1 MATASIER
9 ASFGHA
15 LKDWARTDGLAWVFV
30 FKAVLAAL
38 LALWIAMRLDMQQP
52 RTAMTTVFV
61 VMQPQSGMVLAK
73 SFYRFCGTMVGLVV
87 MLVFISLFSQQP
99 VLFLSATALWVGIC
113 TAGSARNRNFRS
125 YGFVLA
131 GYTAALIGIP
141 AAQHPEGAYLSALTR
156 VGEVSLGIL
165 CSGAVSA
172 LVFPQHAGEQIRT
185 TVRRRFTQFVDYVSR
200 ALSGNMERAQIEKT
214 NLAFVADIVGF
225 EAARSVAV
233 FENPESRRRGGR
245 LARLNSEFMSAST
258 RFHAL
263 HQLMNRLRASASAAT
278 IEALEPF
285 FHEVPPLLLVDGEP
299 VRHAADAA
307 RAAAQLREYKA
318 ALPKRVREKR
328 AALEV
333 HAGFDQ
339 PEAHAEFASSEA
351 HPEFSSLE
359 FDTACELLYRFVDDM
374 LAYADT
380 YASLASPSHERERW
394 VARYVPKT
402 NMLAAAVSGLR
413 GAVVMFVLSAFWIY
427 SAWPSGGTMV
437 LNAAAVCALA
447 SSSPRPT
454 LMAAQMAVGTTL
466 AALAGM
472 IVIFGVFP
480 HMDGFVLMSVALV
493 PALMFGSFL
502 TTKRT
507 LAGVGIGYCIFFC
520 FLAGPDNLVHY
531 DPSGFMNDAIALV
544 LSMIVAAIAFAVL
557 LPTDA
562 PWLRR
567 LLLAD
572 LRREV
577 LHARHGRLAHS
588 KTHFESRTRDLLS
601 QINALVFD
609 QPALQRE
616 ALQWLFA
623 VLEFGNAVIDLRRE
637 LEELPRDKSAL
648 LSRGEAKPLPWRRSV
663 DKTLDA
669 VAKLFDRP
677 NRARFDDAFV
687 QTEQAIAEVQA
698 HFDAPRDER
707 HTMQRIASHLH
718 FIRTALLDPESPFAS
733 LHNEGVRHATHA
745 P

>member
-1 MATASIER
+1 MAAIAPIKR
-9 ASFGHA
+9 AS
-15 LKDWARTDGLAWVFV
+15 LVQSLQDWARTDGLAWIYI

-73 SFYRFCGTMVGLVV
+73 SFYRFCGTMVGLIV
-87 MLVFISLFSQQP
+87 MLALISLFSQQP
-99 VLFLSATALWVGIC
+99 VLFLSATALWVGVC
-113 TAGSARNRNFRS
+113 TAGAARNRNFRS

-141 AAQHPEGAYLSALTR
+141 AAQHPDGAYLSALTR

-165 CSGAVSA
+165 CAGAVSA
-172 LVFPQHAGEQIRT
+172 LVFPQHAGEQVRN
-185 TVRRRFTQFVDYVSR
+185 TVRRRFTHFVDYVCR

-233 FENPESRRRGGR
+233 FENPESRMRSGR

-263 HQLMNRLRASASAAT
+263 HQLMNRLRASASATT
-278 IEALEPF
+278 IDALEPF
-285 FHEVPPLLLVDGEP
+285 FREVPPLLLVRGEP
-299 VRHAADAA
+299 VRNAADAA
-307 RAAAQLREYKA
+307 LAAQQLREYKA
-318 ALPKRVREKR
+318 ALPERVHVKR
-328 AALEV
+328 ASLETN
-333 HAGFDQ
+333 
-339 PEAHAEFASSEA
+339 AEFVA
-351 HPEFSSLE
+351 LE
-359 FDTACELLYRFVDDM
+359 FDTACELLYRFADDM
-374 LAYADT
+374 LAYAET
-380 YASLASPSHERERW
+380 YASLAAPSHERERW

-402 NMLAAAVSGLR
+402 NMFAAGISGLR
-413 GAVVMFVLSAFWIY
+413 GAVVMFVLSAFWMA

-447 SSSPRPT
+447 SSSPKPSV
-454 LMAAQMAVGTTL
+454 MAAQMAVGTML
-466 AALAGM
+466 AAITGM
-472 IVIFGVFP
+472 LVVFGVFP
-480 HMDGFVLMSVALV
+480 HMDGFVLMSAALV
-493 PALMFGSFL
+493 PALMLGSYL
-502 TTKRT
+502 TTRRT

-531 DPSGFMNDAIALV
+531 DPTGFMNDALALV

-577 LHARHGRLAHS
+577 VHARSGRPARVS
-588 KTHFESRTRDLLS
+588 THFESRTRDLLS
-601 QINALVFD
+601 QINALAAD

-637 LEELPRDKSAL
+637 PPRD
-648 LSRGEAKPLPWRRSV
+648 SV
-663 DKTLDA
+663 EKTLDA

-677 NRARFDDAFV
+677 KPARFADALAA
-687 QTEQAIAEVQA
+687 TERAIADTQNV
-698 HFDAPRDER
+698 PGL
-707 HTMQRIASHLH
+707 QRVVSHLH

-733 LHNEGVRHATHA
+733 NVSHQEGAPHAA
-745 P
+745 